1 MERIIC
7 CFFGLLAEAAILWLY
22 ACALFSPKRSAKVR
36 VFVLSALYLCQFAI
50 SVFDLRLLNICMY
63 FLANFL
69 FLTTQYQL
77 KWLSAFFHAA
87 VQTALMA
94 MCELPVYTVI
104 ECFAPHF
111 FSEASSF
118 HNMVLFLI
126 CSKLLLFMTVFI
138 LIHLLKGRRKYTER
152 NDRSTLFLVVIPITS
167 VFLMHTFIGIS
178 DSCPLSPAN
187 LRMITLSA
195 LLLLATNLLVF
206 GINQYNQKKNLEFTE
221 MQLLLQKEANAAE
234 YYEILS
240 AQHENQSILI
250 HDIKKHLQSIDLLS
264 EKNECDK
271 IRSYIRHLMLSSD
284 LKETAPL
291 CGNEMLNAI
300 LCRYKRQCDS
310 RHVSFHADIRKGSID
325 FIADNDLT
333 SLFCNLLDNA
343 LEAACGI
350 PDAFIEIGT
359 GKNGKTPFTVI
370 TVRNSSRKN
379 PFSGPDKSLVTDK
392 PDKRRHGFGV
402 KSIQKTVAKYNG
414 NMQMYYRDDTLTFH
428 TVITLKAP
436 VIVR

>member
-7 CFFGLLAEAAILWLY
+7 CFFGLFAEAAILWLY
-22 ACALFSPKRSAKVR
+22 ASALFSPKRSAKAR

-50 SVFDLRLLNICMY
+50 SAFDFRLLNICMY

-69 FLTTQYQL
+69 FLTTQYWL

-87 VQTALMA
+87 IQTALMA
-94 MCELPVYTVI
+94 MCELPVYATI

-111 FSEASSF
+111 FLEAANF
-118 HNMVLFLI
+118 YNMLLFLI
-126 CSKLLLFMTVFI
+126 CSKLLLFITVFI
-138 LIHLLKGRRKYTER
+138 LMHLLRGRGKYTEQ
-152 NDRSTLFLVVIPITS
+152 NDRSTLFLIVIPITS

-178 DSCPLSPAN
+178 DSFSLSPAH

-195 LLLLATNLLVF
+195 LLLLIANLLVF
-206 GINQYNQKKNLEFTE
+206 GINQYNQKKNREFTE

-234 YYEILS
+234 YYEMLS
-240 AQHENQSILI
+240 VQNENQSILI

-264 EKNECDK
+264 EKQEYGK
-271 IRSYIRHLMLSSD
+271 IRAYIRHLMLSSD

-310 RHVSFHADIRKGSID
+310 LKISFHADIRSKSID
-325 FIADNDLT
+325 FITDNDLT

-359 GKNGKTPFTVI
+359 GKNEKTPFTVI
-370 TVRNSSRKN
+370 TVKNSSRKK
-379 PFSGPDKSLVTDK
+379 PFSGPDGSLTTDK

-402 KSIQKTVAKYNG
+402 KSIQKTVAKYHG
-414 NMQMYYRDDTLTFH
+414 NMQMYYHEDTLTFH
-428 TVITLKAP
+428 TIITLKTP
-436 VIVR
+436 DFR